1 MQSADRSAGSFAA
14 LIVVAALLL
23 FGPRLLFAAAPQMPA
38 ASWIGTAR
46 IAGLELYADMPDS
59 EINDRLAALVA
70 QGVSVVEADSDL
82 SNYLTDDEFEK
93 ELALMRRFN
102 AAVHRSGLKVVWY
115 YPPLEVLSPNGLTSP
130 RSMFKEHPDEVQ
142 IGLNGKPNVFYGNQ
156 ERVHW
161 VEPTTESAWMSLYS
175 PYVETLIGRIK
186 RVAATGVDGL
196 WIDVPLFNDIG
207 AAWADLSP
215 KAAAKFR
222 SDTGLA
228 APTKVDWAD
237 PVWRRWIAWRYEE
250 IAGFVHRIA
259 AAARSVSPDVAV
271 IVENVTID
279 NNSATML
286 GLDGSMFK
294 TSAEIMQVWEADVL
308 SDTRGMRDA
317 QADDWIS
324 MIGMAKFAKAAS
336 GTKPSWMFTYGEQP
350 DDGLLVMAE
359 AIAAG
364 NHPYEAKTPKM
375 ATTIGASYRRRIFT
389 WIKEQERRLFASSSA
404 AKVAIYYSPESRD
417 YVDKAEGTGI
427 YATTKV
433 NDRYWWSNVPSD
445 SVHQRTYLAEY
456 RGMIKWLVQNH
467 VPFDIVVRPDSDE
480 LGRYNVVVA
489 PALTAISDRDA
500 GLLDAYVAGGGH
512 LVMTGPGP
520 ASLDAL
526 GATRS
531 TPALASLGR
540 NGSWQVT
547 GLTVP
552 GKSNGTAVHASELLG
567 KAYLASASSDAGAAI
582 SALMHPYSPAQIEI
596 DQGAS
601 IHVELR
607 SAGNEMLV
615 HLIDPERLWN
625 KSAPKSREVEV
636 ALDIPAG
643 VSVTGVAV
651 TSPAGPP
658 AVTAPIPYEVVG
670 GRLLIKVPLTA
681 YAMVVISTQPRHAH
695 R

>member
-1 MQSADRSAGSFAA
+1 MRSADRSAGSFAA
-14 LIVVAALLL
+14 LVLVAALLSL
-23 FGPRLLFAAAPQMPA
+23 CPRPLLAASSPAPTP
-38 ASWIGTAR
+38 SWIGTAR

-59 EINDRLAALVA
+59 EINNGLAALAA

-82 SNYLTDDEFEK
+82 SNYLTDEEFEQ
-93 ELALMRRFN
+93 EIALMRRFN
-102 AAVHRSGLKVVWY
+102 AAAHRVGLKVVWY

-175 PYVETLIGRIK
+175 SYVETLIARIR

-222 SDTGLA
+222 ADTGMP
-228 APTKVDWAD
+228 APTKVDWTD
-237 PVWRRWIAWRYEE
+237 PVWRRWIAWRYDE
-250 IAGFVHRIA
+250 IAGFVHRLA
-259 AAARSVSPDVAV
+259 TAARSVSPDVAI

-294 TSAEIMQVWEADVL
+294 TSPEIMQVWEADVL
-308 SDTRGMRDA
+308 SDTRGMHDA
-317 QADDWIS
+317 LPDDWIS

-336 GTKPSWMFTYGEQP
+336 GAKPSWMFTYGQQP
-350 DDGLLVMAE
+350 EDGLLVMAE

-364 NHPYEAKTPKM
+364 NHPYETKTPKM
-375 ATTIGASYRRRIFT
+375 ATTIDASYRRHVFT
-389 WIKEQERRLFASSSA
+389 WIKDQERRLFSSQSA

-417 YVDKAEGTGI
+417 YVDKGEGTGI
-427 YATTKV
+427 YATTKPD
-433 NDRYWWSNVPSD
+433 DRYWWSNLPSD

-456 RGMIKWLVQNH
+456 RGMIKWLVRNH

-480 LGRYNVVVA
+480 LGRYDVVLA

-500 GLLDAYVAGGGH
+500 ALLDAYVAGGGH
-512 LVMTGPGP
+512 LVITGPAP

-540 NGSWQVT
+540 NRPWQVT
-547 GLTVP
+547 GLNVP

-567 KAYLASASSDAGAAI
+567 KGYLTSTSSEAGTVI
-582 SALMHPYSPAQIEI
+582 GALLRPYSPLQIEI
-596 DQGAS
+596 DQSTS
-601 IHVELR
+601 IHAELR
-607 SAGNEMLV
+607 SAGNELLL

-625 KSAPKSREVEV
+625 KSAPKSRELEV
-636 ALDIPAG
+636 GLDIPAG
-643 VSVTGVAV
+643 LSVTGVQV
-651 TSPAGPP
+651 TSPAGVP
-658 AVTAPIPYEVVG
+658 AVTGPLSYDVVG
-670 GRLLIKVPLTA
+670 GRLLLKVPLAA
-681 YAMVVISTQPRHAH
+681 YAMVVIATHPVHAA